1 VKLVEDVRRVCGPLT
16 DTCGHSRTLDPKSWT
31 VAGHSRSVG
40 GHSRTL
46 AENCSV
52 RGCVEIT
59 GNSGGE
65 VVGVAATTIKGV
77 LIRTPTPPIPDL
89 AVMRKHLCC
98 LLRSVVLPRFLLRPL
113 APRDDRLYLF
123 GLVILWCILLQPS
136 RPVRGTGAPQIK
148 VIIITLILGLL
159 RLPIPA
165 MLPKRRAL
173 DGVRPGA

>member
-46 AENCSV
+46 AENCPV

-65 VVGVAATTIKGV
+65 VIGVSPTLTGLEFIIINSILRLV
-77 LIRTPTPPIPDL
+77 LIG
-89 AVMRKHLCC
+89 
-98 LLRSVVLPRFLLRPL
+98 SVLPHLRPVFVSCSLLRPL
-113 APRDDRLYLF
+113 APRDNCLHLF
-123 GLVILWCILLQPS
+123 GHVILRCIPLQPS
-136 RPVRGTGAPQIK
+136 RPVGGAGASFMD
-148 VIIITLILGLL
+148 VIIITSLFCIMLVC
-159 RLPIPA
+159 PV
-165 MLPKRRAL
+165 LPKRRAL
-173 DGVRPGA
+173 DAVRPGA